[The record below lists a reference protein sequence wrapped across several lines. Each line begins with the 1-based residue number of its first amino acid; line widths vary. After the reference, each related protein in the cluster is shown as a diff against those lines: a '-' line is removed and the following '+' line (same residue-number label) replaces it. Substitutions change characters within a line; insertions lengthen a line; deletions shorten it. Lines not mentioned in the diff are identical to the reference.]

1 MSAKTGLRI
10 FLIFATGYFLS
21 YVYRGLN
28 IGFAPFLTA
37 ELGLSAGDMGLL
49 TSAYFMSF
57 ALAQLPAG
65 LALDT
70 YGARKTEAC
79 LLLVAAL
86 GTVVYGMS
94 SGMIGLFMGRFLIGM
109 GVSVCLGAA
118 FMALAQNFPMSRLPM
133 LNGVMVALGGM
144 GGVVVGTPL
153 AALLQH
159 YSWQAISI
167 GMAVCTLLMAALMWF
182 GVVDPKSQRA
192 RAKISFSQQMAG
204 TRRILSHRVFW
215 QLASLPSVCGG
226 AFYAAQ
232 SLWVRPYMIQAQ
244 GMLPEQADRLVSLLG
259 LMLVAGTVITGLLA
273 RKLERLGLNLFR
285 FAGLGMLAFLF
296 VQLGVIM
303 QWPIPYV
310 LLWSVYGFSAS
321 CSILAYSVM
330 AEAFPHQ
337 VVGRVTT
344 AFNMVYFVCIF
355 SMQMGIGYI
364 LDVWPQQDGVYPAQ
378 AHITAWGI
386 MLGLQLL
393 AALWYFWPSKLKVEA
408 AEFV

>member
-1 MSAKTGLRI
+1 MNAKTGIRI
-10 FLIFATGYFLS
+10 FLIFAIGYFLS
-21 YVYRGLN
+21 YVFRGLN
-28 IGFAPFLTA
+28 IGFAPFLAA
-37 ELGLSAGDMGLL
+37 ELGLSAGDLGLL
-49 TSAYFMSF
+49 TSAYFASF

-70 YGARKTEAC
+70 FGARKTEAC
-79 LLLVAAL
+79 LLLVAAV

-94 SGMIGLFMGRFLIGM
+94 SGMIGLFAGRFLIGA

-133 LNGVMVALGGM
+133 LNGVLVALGGM

-153 AALLQH
+153 ASLLEH
-159 YSWQAISI
+159 YSWQTISI
-167 GMAVCTLLMAALMWF
+167 GMAGCTLLVAALIWF
-182 GVVDPKSQRA
+182 GVVEPKAQRN
-192 RAKISFSQQMAG
+192 RPKMSFRKQLEG

-259 LMLVAGTVITGLLA
+259 LTMVAGTAVTGLLA

-296 VQLGVIM
+296 IQLVVIM
-303 QWPIPYV
+303 QWPVPDV
-310 LLWSVYGFSAS
+310 LLWSAYGFSAS
-321 CSILAYSVM
+321 SGILAYSVM
-330 AEAFPHQ
+330 AEVFPQQ

-364 LDVWPQQDGVYPAQ
+364 LDVWPHQDGIYPVQ

-393 AALWYFWPSKLKVEA
+393 AALWYFWPAALKVES
-408 AEFV
+408 AEFA

>member
-1 MSAKTGLRI
+1 MNAKTGLRI

-21 YVYRGLN
+21 YIYRGLN

-37 ELGLSAGDMGLL
+37 ELGLSAGDLGLL
-49 TSAYFMSF
+49 TSVYFASF

-94 SGMIGLFMGRFLIGM
+94 SGMIGLIVGRFLIGI
-109 GVSVCLGAA
+109 GVAVCLGAA
-118 FMALAQNFPMSRLPM
+118 FMALAKSFPVSRLPM
-133 LNGVMVALGGM
+133 LNGMMVALGGM

-153 AALLQH
+153 ASLLQL
-159 YSWQAISI
+159 YSWQTISI
-167 GMAVCTLLMAALMWF
+167 GMAGCTVLVVALIWF
-182 GVVDPKSQRA
+182 GVIEPKAQQASP
-192 RAKISFSQQMAG
+192 KMSFSKQLEG
-204 TRRILSHRVFW
+204 TKRILSHRVFW
-215 QLASLPSVCGG
+215 QLVSLPSVCGG

-259 LMLVAGTVITGLLA
+259 ISLVAGTLVSGLLA
-273 RKLERLGLNLFR
+273 RKLERLGLNVFR
-285 FAGLGMLAFLF
+285 FAGLGLLTFLF
-296 VQLGVIM
+296 IQLGIIM
-303 QWPIPYV
+303 QWPIPHA
-310 LLWSVYGFSAS
+310 LLWSAYGISAS
-321 CSILAYSVM
+321 CNILAYSVM
-330 AEAFPHQ
+330 LEVFPQQ
-337 VVGRVTT
+337 VMGRVTT

-355 SMQMGIGYI
+355 AMQMGIGYI

-393 AALWYFWPSKLKVEA
+393 AALWYFWPSALKVEA
-408 AEFV
+408 AEFA

>member
-1 MSAKTGLRI
+1 MNAKTGLRI
-10 FLIFATGYFLS
+10 FLIFAIGYFLS

-37 ELGLSAGDMGLL
+37 ELGLSAGDLGLL

-79 LLLVAAL
+79 LLLLAAL

-94 SGMIGLFMGRFLIGM
+94 SGMVGLFMGRFLIGM

-159 YSWQAISI
+159 YLWQTISI
-167 GMAVCTLLMAALMWF
+167 GMAVCTLLIATLIWF
-182 GVVDPKSQRA
+182 GVVEPKSQRA
-192 RAKISFSQQMAG
+192 RAKVSFSQQMAG
-204 TRRILSHRVFW
+204 TKRILSHRVFW

-259 LMLVAGTVITGLLA
+259 LTMVAGTAVTGLLA

-285 FAGLGMLAFLF
+285 FAGLGMLVFLF
-296 VQLGVIM
+296 IQLGVIM
-303 QWPIPYV
+303 QWPIPHA

-321 CSILAYSVM
+321 CGILAYSVM
-330 AEAFPHQ
+330 AEVFPQH

-344 AFNMVYFVCIF
+344 AFNMVFFVCIF

-364 LDVWPQQDGVYPAQ
+364 LDVWPQQEGVYPPQ

-393 AALWYFWPSKLKVEA
+393 AALWYFWPSALKVDA
-408 AEFV
+408 AEFA